1 MTINI
6 LDGIIYLGGFIMS
19 EEQFIEYIK
28 KEINKSLDIVYEVTL
43 PNKEKLDQELKD
55 TFIALLKDENLF
67 YQLANCIKHWSY
79 IEASRFKKEIN
90 PDIAKSCFD
99 GLRPVEIRDF
109 IVNSVKNY
117 ELQNNR
123 QTR

>member
-1 MTINI
+1 
-6 LDGIIYLGGFIMS
+6 MS

-67 YQLANCIKHWSY
+67 YQ
-79 IEASRFKKEIN
+79 
-90 PDIAKSCFD
+90 
-99 GLRPVEIRDF
+99 
-109 IVNSVKNY
+109 
-117 ELQNNR
+117 
-123 QTR
+123 